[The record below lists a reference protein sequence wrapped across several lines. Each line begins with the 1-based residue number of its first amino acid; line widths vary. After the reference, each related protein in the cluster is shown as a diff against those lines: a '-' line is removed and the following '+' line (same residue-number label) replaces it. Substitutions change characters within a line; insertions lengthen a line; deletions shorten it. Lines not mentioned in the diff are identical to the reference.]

1 MCTPIR
7 ALNPEERLASEFRT
21 ELGVEI
27 NPQALR
33 MFIRSRWRIVSGL
46 AHAIHDAGTSS
57 AMEAAKVES
66 RQSA

>member
-46 AHAIHDAGTSS
+46 AHAIHDAGTLP
-57 AMEAAKVES
+57 AAEGAKLEP
-66 RQSA
+66 RQSS